1 MKRINSIDIVR
12 GFVMVIM
19 ALDHTRDLLH
29 VKALTEDPTNLSSTT
44 PALFFTRWIT
54 HFCAPSFVFLAGV
67 SVWLSSFKRSVAAQR
82 KFLIKRGLWL
92 ILLEFTLITFG
103 IWWDIRFSVFL
114 LQVIAAIGF
123 GFVILGLFLPVPARI
138 LGVAGLLILIF
149 HGLVSLIPAA
159 PGSFTQRS
167 IALLFTGGFRQVTP
181 HTSLIIGY
189 PLIPWLGIIL
199 AGYGAGIIFQ
209 KEQPLRRIIFL
220 RIGMAATGLFV
231 LLRALN
237 LYGDPVHWTPQKD
250 LVFTVMSFLNLS
262 KYPPSLLFSLMT
274 LGGMFFLLWF
284 AEGMQNRFSRMLDIY
299 GRVPMFYYLVHW
311 YLIHTTMF
319 LVLFMQGFGIGDFR
333 FGFSFGRPEQANGL
347 GLPGVYAI
355 WLSIVVILFP
365 FCKWY
370 GKYKSTHREKW
381 WLQYL

>member
-92 ILLEFTLITFG
+92 ILLEL
-103 IWWDIRFSVFL
+103 
-114 LQVIAAIGF
+114 
-123 GFVILGLFLPVPARI
+123 VPARI

-220 RIGMAATGLFV
+220 RIGMAATAIRFFGP
-231 LLRALN
+231 RRRTSSSRSC
-237 LYGDPVHWTPQKD
+237 H
-250 LVFTVMSFLNLS
+250 
-262 KYPPSLLFSLMT
+262 SLT
-274 LGGMFFLLWF
+274 
-284 AEGMQNRFSRMLDIY
+284 SRNI
-299 GRVPMFYYLVHW
+299 RHPCC
-311 YLIHTTMF
+311 
-319 LVLFMQGFGIGDFR
+319 
-333 FGFSFGRPEQANGL
+333 SA
-347 GLPGVYAI
+347 
-355 WLSIVVILFP
+355 
-365 FCKWY
+365 
-370 GKYKSTHREKW
+370 
-381 WLQYL
+381 